1 VATFSNMPD
10 DLVRILMIA
19 GCVVA
24 ISIGALGWLFLPP
37 GAYAVLLVAAVA
49 YVVVFFVIRSRWCQL
64 TLTARGVFVRGGRSV
79 NLNWDPIT
87 GFGLVMS
94 GKTSQLIAFVA
105 GLGPP
110 KPVAIC
116 PLNPQ
121 HFPVEAIKAAILAHR
136 PGIHIETQQPRYG
149 YPLRPPPYR

>member
-1 VATFSNMPD
+1 MPD
-10 DLVRILMIA
+10 DLARILLIA

-37 GAYAVLLVAAVA
+37 GGYVVLLVLAVA
-49 YVVVFFVIRSRWCQL
+49 YVITFFVIRSKWCQL
-64 TLTARGVFVRGGRSV
+64 TLTPRGVFVRGGRSL

-94 GKTSQLIAFVA
+94 GSTSQLIAFVA
-105 GLGPP
+105 GLGGGPP
-110 KPVAIC
+110 KLVPIC
-116 PLNPQ
+116 PLNPR
-121 HFPVEAIKAAILAHR
+121 HFPVEAIRAAILSHR
-136 PGIHIETQQPRYG
+136 PAMHIETQQPRYG